1 MSNVIKVL
9 SVLALCATPV
19 ALFAQDS
26 TNAAD
31 APATEQTDT
40 AGASGT
46 TTDGVPAGANSLSLG
61 EDVAEGPQIGATYI
75 RETYG
80 DWELRCVVTENG
92 QDPCQLY
99 QLLLD
104 QAGTATAEVNLFGL
118 GGGGRAVAGASII
131 TPLETLLTE
140 QLTMAIDSGSA
151 KRYPFTWCSQIGCV
165 ARVGFTQEEVNNL
178 KRGVIAKLMIVP
190 VAAPDDQVQ
199 LTMSL
204 SGFTAGFDAVNAN
217 NSALNQAPAE

>member
-1 MSNVIKVL
+1 MSNVIKFL
-9 SVLALCATPV
+9 SVLALCATPTV
-19 ALFAQDS
+19 LFAQDS
-26 TNAAD
+26 TSEAET
-31 APATEQTDT
+31 PAVEATGESGATTE
-40 AGASGT
+40 
-46 TTDGVPAGANSLSLG
+46 GVPAGANSLSLG
-61 EDVAEGPQIGATYI
+61 EDVTEGPQIGATYI

-140 QLTMAIDSGSA
+140 QLTMAVDSGAA
-151 KRYPFTWCSQIGCV
+151 KRYPFSWCSQIGCV
-165 ARVGFTQEEVNNL
+165 ARVGFTQEEIDSL
-178 KRGVIAKLMIVP
+178 KRGVAAKLMIVP
-190 VAAPDDQVQ
+190 VAAPDDQVL

-204 SGFTAGFDAVNAN
+204 SGFTAGFDAVNASN
-217 NSALNQAPAE
+217 AALTQAPVAE